1 TVRAAA
7 TTSTITRTTRAASEI
22 STPAMSS
29 IPPLLANAFC
39 MSTTTSA
46 ERVKS
51 TSSTDGFVLRITWSS
66 IVAMKKKL
74 LAALFALLAAFAVFS
89 TAQVQNYKPVTEEML
104 RNPSP
109 DDWLSFSRTMDAQR
123 FSPLKQIN
131 KQNVGKLGLAWARG
145 LPPGTTEGIPI
156 VHDGV
161 MYLVVPGA
169 IVQALDAT
177 NGDLI

>member
-1 TVRAAA
+1 
-7 TTSTITRTTRAASEI
+7 
-22 STPAMSS
+22 
-29 IPPLLANAFC
+29 
-39 MSTTTSA
+39 
-46 ERVKS
+46 
-51 TSSTDGFVLRITWSS
+51 
-66 IVAMKKKL
+66 MKKKL
-74 LAALFALLAAFAVFS
+74 LAAAFALLAAFAAFS

-177 NGDLI
+177 NGDLIWEYKRPIAANIAGQGRTKTIAILAAMGRL